1 MADVRRAAGVAAS
14 TAAVVSCILP
24 ATPSVATTA
33 CSYFDFRASGYH
45 SLTRMVRVDLPS
57 GAVSDLGRLD
67 HRVLAAGYS
76 RAQDLVYAIVSG
88 GLLRRPRLVTITRGA
103 TVTDLGEV
111 RHGVGGLADAE
122 AGAVVGSQFYVR
134 DHLRLYTIDIGPG
147 SPTYGRVV
155 RAVQLPVVGYEV
167 DDFGADPSSGVL
179 YGVATWGRVAQLVT
193 LSPATGAVRV
203 VTPVA
208 GIPWQDGYSS
218 VVVSGST
225 VYAEHTGH
233 GRASELYRIGLDG
246 SSTKLASGPS
256 LADTDAAGCLAPA
269 TPPPPPTSPPPKPP
283 PTPPPPTP
291 PPPPPP
297 TPPPPPG
304 TPTPTSTSRPTP
316 TPRPTPTRHPTP
328 APPKPPSTPHPRPTQ
343 TPTPTPR
350 PTSTPTQP
358 DLPPPS
364 KPPTR
369 TPSRPAPVTDFA
381 VAPQAAAAPKPHDR
395 NVQVLRRWSLATLLV
410 ILSGGAAMAA
420 QRRMR
425 RRR

>member
-1 MADVRRAAGVAAS
+1 MTAVACCVLPVAPSAA
-14 TAAVVSCILP
+14 
-24 ATPSVATTA
+24 ATG
-33 CSYFDFRASGYH
+33 CSYFDFRAGGYL

-57 GAVSDLGRLD
+57 GAVSDVGRLD
-67 HRVLAAGYS
+67 YRVLAAGYS
-76 RAQDLVYAIVSG
+76 RTQNLVYAIVSG
-88 GLLRRPRLVTITRGA
+88 GLLRRPHLVTITRSA
-103 TVTDLGEV
+103 AVAALGEV

-147 SPTYGRVV
+147 SSTYGRVV
-155 RAVQLPVVGYEV
+155 RAVHLPVLGFEV
-167 DDFGADPSSGVL
+167 DDFAADPSSGVL

-203 VTPVA
+203 VTAVP

-218 VVVSGST
+218 VVVSGSS

-246 SSTKLASGPS
+246 SSGKLTSGPR
-256 LADTDAAGCLAPA
+256 LADTDAAGCLQQAAPPPPPA
-269 TPPPPPTSPPPKPP
+269 PPPAPPPTLPPPPPTSPPPTTAPTPP
-283 PTPPPPTP
+283 ATSPAPPPPTR
-291 PPPPPP
+291 
-297 TPPPPPG
+297 
-304 TPTPTSTSRPTP
+304 TPTPKPTP
-316 TPRPTPTRHPTP
+316 TPRPTPTPSKPT
-328 APPKPPSTPHPRPTQ
+328 TPHPPPLPTHTPTRTPPASSRPTQ
-343 TPTPTPR
+343 R
-350 PTSTPTQP
+350 

-364 KPPTR
+364 KSPSPTP
-369 TPSRPAPVTDFA
+369 THPAPATDFA
-381 VAPQAAAAPKPHDR
+381 IARPAATPKPSDHT
-395 NVQVLRRWSLATLLV
+395 VQVLRRWSLATLLV